1 MTLHLP
7 AKIPPGVCT
16 PQGGGNAARNR
27 NLEADQDK
35 TPQRRTPPPDTDHS
49 SELWAPELHY
59 IHGRWYVYYAAADP
73 SRGNKSHRMFVLG
86 GPQGGDSDP
95 CGGSSGGEWEFL
107 GRVRGMP
114 PDQWAIDGTV
124 FELNDK
130 LYFAYS
136 GWPLGL
142 DVDSIIDGDRRIG
155 GGFADLMQELY
166 ITQLEDPITAVAGS
180 DGAAASSPHSQRQP
194 HQQLQ
199 KQQHQQQPQLPA
211 VISRPDREWEF
222 TMGLHGRHGVNEG
235 PQFLRSPD
243 GGWMGLVYSCG
254 GSWTA
259 EYKMAT
265 LRYLGGDPLDPASWR
280 KSAAPLVET
289 RDPLGPWGP
298 GHGSFLDLS
307 SGDGESGGA
316 GARNGGNVVAV
327 FHATDNPTDGWV
339 GRRARVQRVMFT
351 PDGPFSKFV
360 Y

>member
-1 MTLHLP
+1 M
-7 AKIPPGVCT
+7 
-16 PQGGGNAARNR
+16 
-27 NLEADQDK
+27 
-35 TPQRRTPPPDTDHS
+35 
-49 SELWAPELHY
+49 
-59 IHGRWYVYYAAADP
+59 
-73 SRGNKSHRMFVLG
+73 
-86 GPQGGDSDP
+86 
-95 CGGSSGGEWEFL
+95 
-107 GRVRGMP
+107 RGMP

-124 FELNDK
+124 FELNDT

-142 DVDSIIDGDRRIG
+142 DVDSIVDGDRRVG
-155 GGFADLMQELY
+155 GGFADLMQEIY

-180 DGAAASSPHSQRQP
+180 DGVATSSPPPPPPDHRL

-199 KQQHQQQPQLPA
+199 KQQPQQLPA

-243 GGWMGLVYSCG
+243 GGWAGLVYSCG

-265 LRYLGGDPLDPASWR
+265 LRYLGGDPLSPASWR

-289 RDPLGPWGP
+289 RDPMGPWGP

-307 SGDGESGGA
+307 DGNRDRDRDGDGD
-316 GARNGGNVVAV
+316 GGNVVAI

-351 PDGPFSKFV
+351 PDGPFSKLRAKRRRGGGGWKGTFPEMTWHIKHSRPRCRDHFC
-360 Y
+360 